1 MSPLH
6 EFRTEFQQV
15 EEIRFKN
22 KEQIATRADAT
33 WEKEKIVEKERGTLT
48 LK

>member
-1 MSPLH
+1 
-6 EFRTEFQQV
+6 V